1 MLTESSLNEAQKYSK
16 NVTDLRA
23 MLSVYTEGTQAEGE
37 AGRDGDLQGHSVST
51 GGHTAEVL

>member
-1 MLTESSLNEAQKYSK
+1 MRPRNIQKMS
-16 NVTDLRA
+16 DLRA
-23 MLSVYTEGTQAEGE
+23 MLSVSTEGTQAEGE

>member
-1 MLTESSLNEAQKYSK
+1 MRPRNIQKMS
-16 NVTDLRA
+16 DLRA